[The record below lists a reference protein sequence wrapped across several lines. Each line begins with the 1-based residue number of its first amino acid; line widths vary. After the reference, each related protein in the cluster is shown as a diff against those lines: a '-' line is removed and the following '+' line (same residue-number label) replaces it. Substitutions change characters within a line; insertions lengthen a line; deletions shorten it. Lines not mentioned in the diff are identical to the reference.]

1 MMYTLKTEAHESQK
15 VFHGNKTVT
24 MEVSGGCGRAARAQ
38 CETKSQRR
46 CRNDAAANDNGTE
59 GPNQSLGHLSP
70 TIKAAQNQYMH
81 EHRERGKRKKSHLP
95 DLGDFGASLADDA
108 ADELVGHGHL
118 VGLGLRACRRP
129 VVAGAQLTACQ
140 GGQRCVTKHR
150 H

>member
-1 MMYTLKTEAHESQK
+1 MMNMLKTEAHESQK
-15 VFHGNKTVT
+15 VFHSNKTVT

-81 EHRERGKRKKSHLP
+81 EHRERGKRKKVTCLISAILVPALP
-95 DLGDFGASLADDA
+95 MMQPMSSLGTVISWVWVCEPA
-108 ADELVGHGHL
+108 AGRLLLV
-118 VGLGLRACRRP
+118 RS
-129 VVAGAQLTACQ
+129 
-140 GGQRCVTKHR
+140 
-150 H
+150 